1 MMKYKHI
8 IWDFDGTLFDTYGEI
23 SLVITEV
30 LKKKNIVEDN
40 NYISK
45 NLHKSLTHTLKLL
58 SKKHLLDFDK
68 LVSEFM
74 FAEEKMNVKK
84 AMPFN
89 GVKKIIESIEGYNF
103 IVTNR
108 GESVFRFLED
118 KDYLRFFEEILYR
131 DSGLE
136 LKPSSATVDYLVGKY
151 NLNKSETLFI
161 GDRDIDIECA
171 NNSNIDSCYYDS
183 HNIINTAPCT
193 YYVKDYKT
201 LIELLDISK

>member
-1 MMKYKHI
+1 MKYKHI

-23 SLVITEV
+23 SLVIAEV
-30 LKKKNIVEDN
+30 LKKKNIEEDN
-40 NYISK
+40 RHISK
-45 NLHKSLTHTLKLL
+45 NLHKSLTHTLKIL
-58 SKKHLLDFDK
+58 SKKYLLDFDK

-84 AMPFN
+84 AIPFN
-89 GVKKIIESIEGYNF
+89 GVEKIIKSIEGYNF

-136 LKPSSATVDYLVGKY
+136 LKPSSATVDYLVSKY
-151 NLNKSETLFI
+151 NLDKSETLFI

>member
-1 MMKYKHI
+1 MKYKHI

-30 LKKKNIVEDN
+30 LKKKNIEEDN
-40 NYISK
+40 RHISK

-84 AMPFN
+84 AIPFN
-89 GVKKIIESIEGYNF
+89 GVEKIIKSIEGYNF

-136 LKPSSATVDYLVGKY
+136 LKPSSATVDYLVSKY
-151 NLNKSETLFI
+151 NLDKSETLFI